1 MDARLKSFE
10 EKNVCKDRSAV
21 VRVRREIELL
31 LGERNNS
38 QIYFH
43 TLPKCFQMLTPHMLL
58 IKSFLPITFMWSSYF
73 FPDRSPE
80 IASQLFDHKRGVQEI
95 YVRRSRSWKADRKLA
110 GKRATLWRV
119 VCVRSNLVTRTI
131 SRFGAR
137 LFLSSLFCNLRP
149 QDTLFVADKKVS
161 AWLI

>member
-1 MDARLKSFE
+1 MDARLKSPE

-80 IASQLFDHKRGVQEI
+80 IASQLFDHKRGV
-95 YVRRSRSWKADRKLA
+95 
-110 GKRATLWRV
+110 
-119 VCVRSNLVTRTI
+119 
-131 SRFGAR
+131 
-137 LFLSSLFCNLRP
+137 
-149 QDTLFVADKKVS
+149 
-161 AWLI
+161 